1 MEDDTRA
8 DLWPQLE
15 YTHMYLYT
23 HMHMRVH
30 IHMHTH
36 TLLCSGIQSNGKS
49 DQLIITITL

>member
-36 TLLCSGIQSNGKS
+36 TRLQWSLYRCCIPISLDK
-49 DQLIITITL
+49 